1 MYHLHRQYL
10 ITALAI
16 LLWLPG
22 FSQIKPHPDGFIVTR
37 TFMELTASRFDSLK
51 HYKVVLKE
59 TETILDSCYSTL
71 NKYQRLN
78 MMQDRRLQTMEL
90 EISGYKQIIES
101 YNRDAIV
108 HKEIQKKL
116 VKETRRKKT
125 WKLIGIGAGT
135 GFLAALILLAI

>member
-1 MYHLHRQYL
+1 M
-10 ITALAI
+10 
-16 LLWLPG
+16 
-22 FSQIKPHPDGFIVTR
+22 
-37 TFMELTASRFDSLK
+37 
-51 HYKVVLKE
+51 LKE

-108 HKEIQKKL
+108 HKEVQKKL
-116 VKETRRKKT
+116 VKEIRRKKT